1 MSIPQSLLALSLGPS
16 SQLTYND
23 IILYIKKV
31 DYWKVKGD
39 KTIIIESLLD
49 DWKIKSLS
57 RNNYAMLP
65 NEEQFGMYII
75 NNYYYLYA

>member
-1 MSIPQSLLALSLGPS
+1 M
-16 SQLTYND
+16 
-23 IILYIKKV
+23 

-49 DWKIKSLS
+49 DGKIKSLS
-57 RNNYAMLP
+57 SNNYAMLP
-65 NEEQFGMYII
+65 NEEQVGMCIN